1 MPGTHHLFTVTRWLL
16 RAATLFCFFLIAVLA
31 LALGALELAAL
42 GLFHLPIPPN
52 EMHGLSM
59 PQILTVAAVAITGGA
74 ICIALAAYIAVLT
87 TRIVDTASTGDPFVT
102 ENADRLNRIAC
113 LLLAIQAVGLAF
125 STAMNLFPDPV
136 RNDISTGFDLSASG
150 VLAAL
155 LIFVLA
161 QIFRRGSEMRAELE
175 GTV

>member
-1 MPGTHHLFTVTRWLL
+1 M
-16 RAATLFCFFLIAVLA
+16 AV
-31 LALGALELAAL
+31 
-42 GLFHLPIPPN
+42 
-52 EMHGLSM
+52 
-59 PQILTVAAVAITGGA
+59 TGGA